1 MTGSSVSPGHTPGQ
15 TVNPNLVNFLIS
27 MSKKYEQNIR
37 QPAVPLLPINN
48 TNHHFHSS
56 GEIIRQPTPSRTRS
70 LTSTFKN
77 QDSFASYRN
86 MFKLKSEIEL
96 HLPNVNIRVAFIN
109 KDGEL
114 VIKANTLEDHL
125 SIQKDFPSN
134 AFKTGI
140 TLVKKE
146 PKYIIALINI
156 DTTFDVMDEFN
167 IKQMKDA
174 HNITKMTRVMNRK
187 TNTPTRT
194 IQATINDFDTYDKI
208 VKKGR
213 IQMGF
218 ISIQARPWNFRP
230 RTNQCFNCCGFN
242 HSQNNCR
249 SKSKCLRCAGDHFYK
264 DCPIKDETKFKC
276 VNCKGDHVAV
286 SKDCTYL
293 KNQPTE
299 KYPSTKQVPPSF
311 HRNYSE
317 TNTINPSGS
326 TTSYAN
332 IHNKQTQP
340 GTSQSSYCGN
350 EVLSGMLIFITEIF
364 RNLNNIISSIE
375 GNDQINSAYLDL
387 IEDHFGIDQRTN
399 MQDYLQRTTY
409 YQNQNDSFSDLNE

>member
-15 TVNPNLVNFLIS
+15 TVNHNLVNFLIS

-37 QPAVPLLPINN
+37 QPTVPLLPINN
-48 TNHHFHSS
+48 TNHHFHSP
-56 GEIIRQPTPSRTRS
+56 GETVRQPTPARTRS

-167 IKQMKDA
+167 KKQMKDA

-208 VKKGR
+208 VKKGNDL
-213 IQMGF
+213 Q
-218 ISIQARPWNFRP
+218 
-230 RTNQCFNCCGFN
+230 
-242 HSQNNCR
+242 
-249 SKSKCLRCAGDHFYK
+249 
-264 DCPIKDETKFKC
+264 KC
-276 VNCKGDHVAV
+276 VN
-286 SKDCTYL
+286 
-293 KNQPTE
+293 
-299 KYPSTKQVPPSF
+299 
-311 HRNYSE
+311 
-317 TNTINPSGS
+317 
-326 TTSYAN
+326 
-332 IHNKQTQP
+332 
-340 GTSQSSYCGN
+340 
-350 EVLSGMLIFITEIF
+350 
-364 RNLNNIISSIE
+364 
-375 GNDQINSAYLDL
+375 
-387 IEDHFGIDQRTN
+387 GI
-399 MQDYLQRTTY
+399 
-409 YQNQNDSFSDLNE
+409 